1 MSSYAENKR
10 NKRNKEFSPFYS
22 FRAHLF
28 SGVGAGEKDRCLGS
42 IPSYRPQYE
51 RWNYSGN
58 SEKPGAGE
66 ISYLYIYELKWL
78 GSIYIVS
85 L

>member
-1 MSSYAENKR
+1 M
-10 NKRNKEFSPFYS
+10 
-22 FRAHLF
+22 
-28 SGVGAGEKDRCLGS
+28 DRYMMS
-42 IPSYRPQYE
+42 IPSYRSQYE
-51 RWNYSGN
+51 RWNISVN
-58 SEKPGAGE
+58 IKEPGAGE